1 MLAIQHCTPYG
12 IFSLELSVSDGFEEA
27 EISLANAQNRDFFD
41 YLVGTDE
48 DFFPMCVLFA
58 KCTEIAAT
66 KRKKQLLEKIAELRQ
81 NRQDLIGMNEI
92 QFNFVITSDVSLV
105 LLFQTLPLSVKLT
118 NNPKRSLTDFPLYSI
133 SLTYRFVIFYI

>member
-48 DFFPMCVLFA
+48 DFFLRASSSRSVP
-58 KCTEIAAT
+58 K
-66 KRKKQLLEKIAELRQ
+66 LL
-81 NRQDLIGMNEI
+81 
-92 QFNFVITSDVSLV
+92 
-105 LLFQTLPLSVKLT
+105 P
-118 NNPKRSLTDFPLYSI
+118 PKGRSNC
-133 SLTYRFVIFYI
+133 

>member
-81 NRQDLIGMNEI
+81 NRQDLVDQLKDKNQE
-92 QFNFVITSDVSLV
+92 
-105 LLFQTLPLSVKLT
+105 LT
-118 NNPKRSLTDFPLYSI
+118 NNNNPPFKVSKI
-133 SLTYRFVIFYI
+133 SKIRVVIGKQTT

>member
-1 MLAIQHCTPYG
+1 
-12 IFSLELSVSDGFEEA
+12 
-27 EISLANAQNRDFFD
+27 
-41 YLVGTDE
+41 
-48 DFFPMCVLFA
+48 MCFLFT
-58 KCTEIAAT
+58 KCTEIATT
-66 KRKKQLLEKIAELRQ
+66 KRQKQVLEKIAELRQ